1 MEFSWSARV
10 LPRSSFSPRP
20 LTLNNGAL
28 LTLTFLPTWVPFRP
42 PCPEVVSEVSL
53 RRPCSTFNVLFSPSW
68 CVLAPEDAVVADLE
82 AGAALDPA
90 VGPATVDLNP
100 GLAHALGLAPPRS
113 PGLPG
118 DPSQSPRLSPD
129 LGPGQDPGPDLEA
142 LPLPQRGNP
151 ILDPGLRA
159 LPSRRK
165 KKELYPPRNM
175 VMYLR
180 ISTCC
185 MLPYYST

>member
-1 MEFSWSARV
+1 M
-10 LPRSSFSPRP
+10 
-20 LTLNNGAL
+20 
-28 LTLTFLPTWVPFRP
+28 
-42 PCPEVVSEVSL
+42 
-53 RRPCSTFNVLFSPSW
+53 RRPCSTRNALFFSPS
-68 CVLAPEDAVVADLE
+68 CYDLALEDDAAADLG

-90 VGPATVDLNP
+90 VGPATVDPNP

-129 LGPGQDPGPDLEA
+129 PGPGQDPGPDLEA

-159 LPSRRK
+159 LPSLRK
-165 KKELYPPRNM
+165 KKELYLPRNM
-175 VMYLR
+175 VMYLG

-185 MLPYYST
+185 MLLYYST

>member
-1 MEFSWSARV
+1 MSSACRWPATAAPPTRTTAGV
-10 LPRSSFSPRP
+10 ARRRAA
-20 LTLNNGAL
+20 TGAVAMAAAAAAL
-28 LTLTFLPTWVPFRP
+28 
-42 PCPEVVSEVSL
+42 
-53 RRPCSTFNVLFSPSW
+53 
-68 CVLAPEDAVVADLE
+68 EDAVAADLE

-90 VGPATVDLNP
+90 VGPATVDPNP

-129 LGPGQDPGPDLEA
+129 PGPGQDPGPDLEA

-151 ILDPGLRA
+151 TLDPGLRA
-159 LPSRRK
+159 LPSLRK

-175 VMYLR
+175 MHQINENLHKGR
-180 ISTCC
+180 LFGEKIA
-185 MLPYYST
+185 